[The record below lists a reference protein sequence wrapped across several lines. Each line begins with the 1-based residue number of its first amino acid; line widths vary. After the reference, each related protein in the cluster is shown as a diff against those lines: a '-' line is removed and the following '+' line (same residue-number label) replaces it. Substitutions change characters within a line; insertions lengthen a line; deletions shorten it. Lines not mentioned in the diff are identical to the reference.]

1 MEWKKNARKF
11 PKAVKHFRQA
21 AGESAVPFRP
31 KPIQLV
37 NGKPCVVRT
46 HTVDLVVADE
56 DGQKSIA
63 ATTTFRQGQYIFPV
77 AYVHPKTKVIGET
90 KDVRF
95 SPDIG
100 WEIYLDAVLRDPA
113 SGEPVLIDGVKI
125 DMSGWYKESD
135 LIDAEFGL
143 DTIKPG
149 KMAPKPDDLAAAR
162 TERARR
168 LTNVGL

>member
-11 PKAVKHFRQA
+11 PKASKHFRDA
-21 AGESAVPFRP
+21 VVESAAPFLP

-46 HTVDLVVADE
+46 HTADFVVADS
-56 DGQKSIA
+56 DGHRSIA

-77 AYVHPKTKVIGET
+77 AYVHPETRMVGET

-113 SGEPVLIDGVKI
+113 SGEPVLIEGVEI
-125 DMSGWYKESD
+125 DMSGWYKESS
-135 LIDAEFGL
+135 LIDAGFGL
-143 DTIKPG
+143 DTIRPG
-149 KMAPKPDDLAAAR
+149 KMVPKPDDRAAAR

-168 LTNVGL
+168 LANVGL